1 MKATKRE
8 RKRAPGGGRKPGPLG
23 PLGAVMGVRLPEGL
37 KKQLRQAAERDDRT
51 FSAELVRRLEASFGP
66 GREAA
71 AAFEA
76 LAASY
81 EKLGL
86 LLRKEGLLNPQW
98 EKRRGHK

>member
-1 MKATKRE
+1 MKEK

-37 KKQLRQAAERDDRT
+37 KKRLRQAAERDGRT

-66 GREAA
+66 SLEVAA
-71 AAFEA
+71 TFKA
-76 LAASY
+76 LAGSY
-81 EKLGL
+81 EKLGV

-98 EKRRGHK
+98 KKPRGHK